1 MANEIDDLMD
11 LDPLSLSARDI
22 DAIIAYHRNARAV
35 HEAGGPKPKRGAQPK
50 VAVDLSAMVKG
61 MTAPKTAP
69 KTGEVPPEPTP
80 TLRRI

>member
-22 DAIIAYHRNARAV
+22 DAIIAYHRNARAA

-50 VAVDLSAMVKG
+50 IAVDLSAMVKG
-61 MTAPKTAP
+61 MTAPKT
-69 KTGEVPPEPTP
+69 GEVDKPRPPTM
-80 TLRRI
+80 LRRI